1 MGDFNINLL
10 KDQALEILTMLPGV
24 TQTIKKFDGLSCT
37 LLDHIYVKNLKMHTA
52 VRHIAVTRKLPTV
65 PSHLDQ
71 KYLFITKKVMLVFI
85 HLHVYLEYYHT
96 YFEIISVVF

>member
-37 LLDHIYVKNLKMHTA
+37 LLDHIYVKNLKIHTA
-52 VRHIAVTRKLPTV
+52 VVILTHCGHQKVTY
-65 PSHLDQ
+65 SA
-71 KYLFITKKVMLVFI
+71 IT
-85 HLHVYLEYYHT
+85 
-96 YFEIISVVF
+96 S